1 MFERVFIANRG
12 AVAGRIVRACDAVGA
27 ESVAA
32 YSDIDADA
40 PHLEAATATARLP
53 GYLPQDTYL
62 NAEALVASAR
72 AAGADALHPGYGFLA
87 ESGDF
92 ARAVANAGIRF
103 VGPSPHLVDSMGH
116 KTEAREVMREHGF
129 PVHAGSPLVENEAAA
144 IEAALEMGF
153 PVIVKPASG
162 GGGIGMTVAA
172 TEEDVGFAFRAATTL
187 AERAFGDGGVYLEKY
202 LARPRHIE
210 FQVLGDGR
218 DAATLFERECSV
230 QRRHQKLIE
239 EAPAPHLDRAA
250 VDAVAARAA
259 GALGAIGYEGLGTV
273 ETLLSEGSE
282 GSEGS
287 DGEFG
292 FLETNARLQ
301 VEHGVTEEAT
311 GVDLVVAQLRLA
323 AGELLAE
330 VLPEDV
336 ALSAFAVEARVYAE
350 DPVRLLPSA
359 GRLLT
364 FRPPVMT
371 GVRTEVAYR
380 EGQTVTPY
388 YDPLLAKVIGVGA
401 TREQAIGRTLVALKA
416 FDIRGVETNR
426 ALLQTVLASEPFI
439 AGRLHTRFLD
449 DLL

>member
-1 MFERVFIANRG
+1 MFHRVFIANRG
-12 AVAGRIVRACDAVGA
+12 AVAGRIVRACAAAGA

-53 GYLPQDTYL
+53 GYLPEDTYL
-62 NAEALVASAR
+62 NAEALVAAAR
-72 AAGADALHPGYGFLA
+72 AAGADAVHPGYGFLA
-87 ESGDF
+87 ENGDF
-92 ARAVANAGIRF
+92 ARAVTNADIRF
-103 VGPSPHLVDSMGH
+103 VGPAPHLVDAMGH
-116 KTEAREVMREHGF
+116 KTEARAVMREHGF
-129 PVHAGSPLVENEAAA
+129 PVHAGSPLVQDEATALEAATE
-144 IEAALEMGF
+144 IGF
-153 PVIVKPASG
+153 PVIVKPANG

-172 TEEDVGFAFRAATTL
+172 TEADLGFAFRTATTL
-187 AERAFGDGGVYLEKY
+187 AERAFGDGSVYLEKY

-210 FQVLGDGR
+210 FQVLGDGQ

-239 EAPAPHLDRAA
+239 EAPAPNLDRAA

-259 GALGAIGYEGLGTV
+259 SALAAVGYDSLGTV
-273 ETLLSEGSE
+273 ETLF
-282 GSEGS
+282 S

-301 VEHGVTEEAT
+301 VEHGVTEEVT

-323 AGELLAE
+323 AGEPLSE
-330 VLPEDV
+330 IIPDDV
-336 ALSAFAVEARVYAE
+336 ALSGFAFEARVYAE

-364 FRPPVMT
+364 FRPPALT

-388 YDPLLAKVIGVGA
+388 YDPLLAKVIGVGT

-416 FDIRGVETNR
+416 FDVRGVETNR
-426 ALLQTVLASEPFI
+426 ATLQTILASEPFI

>member
-1 MFERVFIANRG
+1 MFTRVFIANRG
-12 AVAGRIVRACDAVGA
+12 AVAGRIVRACADLGL

-53 GYLPQDTYL
+53 GYLPEHTYL
-62 NAEALVASAR
+62 NVEAIVAAAR

-87 ESGDF
+87 ENAFF
-92 ARAVANAGIRF
+92 ARAVTAAGIRF
-103 VGPSPHLVDSMGH
+103 IGPAADLVESLGH
-116 KTEAREVMREHGF
+116 KTRARSLMRTHGF
-129 PVHAGSPLVENEAAA
+129 PVHAGSAVLDDGDAALAAA
-144 IEAALEMGF
+144 AETGF
-153 PVIVKPASG
+153 PVMLKPANG
-162 GGGIGMTVAA
+162 GGGIGMAVAA
-172 TEEDVGFAFRAATTL
+172 SEAELGFAFRTATTL
-187 AERAFGDGGVYLEKY
+187 AERAFGDGSVYLEKY

-210 FQVLGDGR
+210 FQILGDGQR
-218 DAATLFERECSV
+218 AAALFERECSV
-230 QRRHQKLIE
+230 QRRHQKLVE
-239 EAPAPHLDRAA
+239 EAPAPNIDRDT

-259 GALGAIGYEGLGTV
+259 SALEALGYDSLGTV
-273 ETLLSEGSE
+273 ETLLA
-282 GSEGS
+282 

-301 VEHGVTEEAT
+301 VEHGVTEEVT
-311 GVDLVVAQLRLA
+311 GVDLVAAQIRIA
-323 AGELLAE
+323 AGAALAD
-330 VLPEDV
+330 VLPEEA
-336 ALSAFAVEARVYAE
+336 ALSGFAVEARVYAE
-350 DPVRLLPSA
+350 DPVRMLPSA

-364 FRPPVMT
+364 FRPPRMM

-388 YDPLLAKVIGVGA
+388 YDPLLAKVIGVGT

-416 FDIRGVETNR
+416 FEIRGVETNR
-426 ALLQTVLASEPFI
+426 ETLREVMSSEPFI

>member
-1 MFERVFIANRG
+1 MFQRVFIANRG
-12 AVAGRIVRACDAVGA
+12 AVGGRIVRACADLGV

-32 YSDIDADA
+32 YSDIDAGA
-40 PHLEAATATARLP
+40 PHLEAATAKARLP
-53 GYLPQDTYL
+53 GYLPEDTYL
-62 NAEALVASAR
+62 NVEAIVAAAR

-87 ESGDF
+87 ENASF
-92 ARAVANAGIRF
+92 ARAVTDAGIRF
-103 VGPSPHLVDSMGH
+103 IGPATGLVESLGH
-116 KTEAREVMREHGF
+116 KTEARSLMRRHGF
-129 PVHAGSPLVENEAAA
+129 PVHAGSAVLDDEDAALAAA
-144 IEAALEMGF
+144 ADTGF
-153 PVIVKPASG
+153 PVLLKPANG

-172 TEEDVGFAFRAATTL
+172 SEADLAFAFRSATTL
-187 AERAFGDGGVYLEKY
+187 AERAFGDGSVYLEKY

-210 FQVLGDGR
+210 FQILGDGQH
-218 DAATLFERECSV
+218 AAALFERECSV

-239 EAPAPHLDRAA
+239 EAPAPNVDRDA

-259 GALGAIGYEGLGTV
+259 AALEALGYDSLGTV
-273 ETLLSEGSE
+273 ETLLA
-282 GSEGS
+282 

-301 VEHGVTEEAT
+301 VEHGVTEEVT
-311 GVDLVVAQLRLA
+311 GVDLVAAQIRLA
-323 AGELLAE
+323 ASAPLAE
-330 VLPEDV
+330 VLPADV
-336 ALSAFAVEARVYAE
+336 ALSGFAVEARVYAE
-350 DPVRLLPSA
+350 DPVRMLPCA

-364 FRPPVMT
+364 FRPPRMT

-388 YDPLLAKVIGVGA
+388 YDPLLAKVIGTGT

-416 FDIRGVETNR
+416 FEIRGVETNR
-426 ALLQTVLASEPFI
+426 EALQAILSSEPFI